1 MQKSKSGWKNANV
14 HKYEYLIVLKFLVK
28 DQKIGSICKKSTMKV
43 WNSGRKIVFHDI
55 EIKLK
60 RSEKK
65 RDCRKIDYKT
75 LLVMVSKQSLIP
87 RQITVFKN

>member
-1 MQKSKSGWKNANV
+1 MLNFFDEKPKNWLHLQEEHYESVKQWK
-14 HKYEYLIVLKFLVK
+14 K
-28 DQKIGSICKKSTMKV
+28 
-43 WNSGRKIVFHDI
+43 NSFYDI

-65 RDCRKIDYKT
+65 RNCRKIDYKT